1 MHTDAPTEFVYRFVC
16 MCICISIYMF
26 GTLSVKVPV
35 HFCMKSMSML
45 LLLYRKCSSDYFQ
58 LIYIAFKQ
66 LSSGQ

>member
-1 MHTDAPTEFVYRFVC
+1 MHRAAPTEFVYIFVY
-16 MCICISIYMF
+16 MCICISIYIF

-35 HFCMKSMSML
+35 YFCMKSMSML
-45 LLLYRKCSSDYFQ
+45 LLLCRKCCSDYFL